1 MVERITLS
9 FILVCAVFQSASH
22 SHAASD
28 YPSYLSRAQSLE
40 LELDKNPE
48 KLKFR
53 HNSTKVI
60 RLWTLTLKKAK
71 AGNQKQIALAGLA
84 KAWARLSHWS
94 GNSKDRA
101 EAEKFRTRLSRG
113 ASVPRARTKTKRTR
127 APVAKAKGKPAN
139 RASKPKV
146 SSPTIGGLPHRLPGL
161 SLEMVEDQLHVVL
174 PVSHKLSVKRHHIPA
189 RNQHGHRVYFDV
201 SPLVAGHSALKTSMI
216 EHASVHKLRVG
227 QFDADTVRFVFDV
240 EAKKSLPGVL
250 EFRSENPPRFVLAI
264 KRKPLV
270 AKSVSSDQ
278 KALEKL
284 VAELKRE
291 ETNVTDRKRKPTI
304 SKPRKSSPKR
314 KNTSHKK
321 TKKVTKR
328 KVIAKQTVKA
338 MPKLSIAG
346 LSSSTLRAIAPRSN
360 SELTQIRR
368 IVIDPGH
375 GGKDFRR
382 RKRPRRDMR
391 KKG

>member
-1 MVERITLS
+1 
-9 FILVCAVFQSASH
+9 
-22 SHAASD
+22 
-28 YPSYLSRAQSLE
+28 
-40 LELDKNPE
+40 
-48 KLKFR
+48 
-53 HNSTKVI
+53 
-60 RLWTLTLKKAK
+60 
-71 AGNQKQIALAGLA
+71 
-84 KAWARLSHWS
+84 
-94 GNSKDRA
+94 
-101 EAEKFRTRLSRG
+101 
-113 ASVPRARTKTKRTR
+113 
-127 APVAKAKGKPAN
+127 
-139 RASKPKV
+139 
-146 SSPTIGGLPHRLPGL
+146 
-161 SLEMVEDQLHVVL
+161 MVEDQLHVVL

-375 GGKDFRR
+375 GGKDHGATCA
-382 RKRPRRDMR
+382 
-391 KKG
+391 KKGKEKDVNLAIAKQLGRKLEKEMGVKIIYTRTKDKFVSLKRRAEIANKSRADLFISVHANAHSSAKVKGIETYYLNTTTNEYANRLARRENESGLNKNPSKG